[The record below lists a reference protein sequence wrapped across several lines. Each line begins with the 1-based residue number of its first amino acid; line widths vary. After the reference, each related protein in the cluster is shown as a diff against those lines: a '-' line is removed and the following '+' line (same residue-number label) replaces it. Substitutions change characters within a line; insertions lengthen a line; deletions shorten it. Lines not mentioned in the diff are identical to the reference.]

1 MSRKIWLYA
10 LVLASLIVLSLLGLW
25 WLWHWQYSHAEA
37 DAQRH
42 ANTRLALYTSSL
54 QGALERFTYLPDLL
68 AQQPLVQAA
77 LREPS
82 DLFLSP
88 VNQHLA
94 EVAERSGADAIF
106 LMNEQG
112 VTLASSNY
120 ALEQSFIGHDYH
132 FRPYFYDAMQS
143 GSGEFFAIGD
153 TTGQPGYFTSYV
165 VTLGDDTVSA
175 GVLVVKVSLEALQED
190 WRRAQENVILSD
202 ANGVVILSSREQWRF
217 QHIDGLSDDAL
228 AQISAQ
234 RQFLD
239 KSLSPLGQRLHDDTL
254 VIGNQGQGGGE
265 RFLVASLPL
274 ATLGWSMHYLSPV
287 RPLYIS
293 ARNVLLAGLVTLSAL
308 LLFGLWLRERQKRQ
322 HMRDAQA
329 KIIQQ
334 TNIRLE
340 ERVQERTQALEDAQA
355 ELVQAG
361 KLAALGTMAAGIAH
375 ELNQPLSGIRT
386 YAANGERLLALGRQ
400 EMAGDNFQR
409 IQVLSKRLA
418 RLIEQLKL
426 FARKGESRESVDLP
440 ASLHFVLELLEERF
454 QQQKVRLERDG
465 DWPQSLWVRGDEI
478 RLEQLLTNLLRNAL
492 DALNDI
498 ANGVI
503 RLHVE
508 VTTEQVRL
516 TIHDNGP
523 GLPQEVIEQMFD
535 PFFTTKPVGEGLGLG
550 LFISYGIAQ
559 DLGGKLSAGNHPA
572 GGAWFRLTLLH
583 GEETPS

>member
-68 AQQPLVQAA
+68 ARQPLVQAA

-82 DLFLSP
+82 ELLLSP

-165 VTLGDDTVSA
+165 VTLGDDTASA

-239 KSLSPLGQRLHDDTL
+239 KPLSPLGQRLHDDTL
-254 VIGNQGQGGGE
+254 VIGNQAQGGGE

-400 EMAGDNFQR
+400 EMAADNFQR

-440 ASLHFVLELLEERF
+440 ASLNFVLELLEERF
-454 QQQKVRLERDG
+454 QQQKVRLEHDG
-465 DWPQSLWVRGDEI
+465 DWPQSLWVRGDDV

-492 DALNDI
+492 DALNDMP
-498 ANGVI
+498 NGVI

-508 VTTEQVRL
+508 VTTEQMRL

-572 GGAWFRLTLLH
+572 GGAWFRLTLPH

>member
-1 MSRKIWLYA
+1 MSRKFWLRA
-10 LVLASLIVLSLLGLW
+10 LVLASLVVLSLVGLW
-25 WLWHWQYSHAEA
+25 WLWHWQYNHAQA

-42 ANTRLALYTSSL
+42 ANNRLALYTSSL
-54 QGALERFTYLPDLL
+54 QGALERFTYLPGLL

-77 LREPS
+77 LREPR

-94 EVAERSGADAIF
+94 EVAERSGADTIF

-120 ALEQSFIGHDYH
+120 ELEQSFIGHDYH
-132 FRPYFYDAMQS
+132 FRPYFFDAMQD

-217 QHIDGLSDDAL
+217 QHIDGLSDEAL
-228 AQISAQ
+228 AQINAQ

-239 KSLSPLGQRLHDDTL
+239 KPLSPLGQRLRDDTL

-274 ATLGWSMHYLSPV
+274 STLGWSMHYLSPV
-287 RPLYIS
+287 RPLYTS
-293 ARNVLLAGLVTLSAL
+293 ARNILLAGLVTLSAL

-440 ASLHFVLELLEERF
+440 ASLNFVLELLEERF

-465 DWPQSLWVRGDEI
+465 DWQQSLWVRGDDV

-498 ANGVI
+498 SNGVI

-508 VTTEQVRL
+508 VTTEQVQL

-559 DLGGKLSAGNHPA
+559 DLGGKLSAGNHSTR
-572 GGAWFRLTLLH
+572 GAWFRLALPH
-583 GEETPS
+583 GEEPS

>member
-1 MSRKIWLYA
+1 M
-10 LVLASLIVLSLLGLW
+10 VLSLLGLW
-25 WLWHWQYSHAEA
+25 WLWHWQYSQAHA

-42 ANTRLALYTSSL
+42 ANIRLALYTSSL

-82 DLFLSP
+82 ELLLSP

-165 VTLGDDTVSA
+165 VTLGDGTVSA

-239 KSLSPLGQRLHDDTL
+239 KPLSPLGQRLHGDTL
-254 VIGNQGQGGGE
+254 VIGNQAQGGGE

-334 TNIRLE
+334 TNVRLE

-386 YAANGERLLALGRQ
+386 YAANGERLLALGRE

-418 RLIEQLKL
+418 RLIEQLQL
-426 FARKGESRESVDLP
+426 FARKGGSRESVDLP
-440 ASLHFVLELLEERF
+440 ASLTFVLELLEERF

-465 DWPQSLWVRGDEI
+465 DWQQSLLVRGDEI

-492 DALNDI
+492 DALNDTP
-498 ANGVI
+498 NGII

-508 VTTEQVRL
+508 VTPAQVLL

-523 GLPQEVIEQMFD
+523 GLPHEVIEQMFD

-559 DLGGKLSAGNHPA
+559 DLGGKLSAGNHPS
-572 GGAWFRLTLLH
+572 GGAWFRLALPH

>member
-1 MSRKIWLYA
+1 MSRKIWLRV
-10 LVLASLIVLSLLGLW
+10 LVLASLFVLSLLSLW
-25 WLWHWQYSHAEA
+25 WLWHWQYSQ
-37 DAQRH
+37 AQANAQHH
-42 ANTRLALYTSSL
+42 ANNRLALYTSSL
-54 QGALERFTYLPDLL
+54 QGALERFTYLPGLL
-68 AQQPLVQAA
+68 AQQPLIQAA

-82 DLFLSP
+82 DLLLSSA
-88 VNQHLA
+88 NQHLA
-94 EVAERSGADAIF
+94 RVAARSGADTIF
-106 LMNEQG
+106 LMDDQG

-120 ALEQSFIGHDYH
+120 QLDQSFIGHDYH
-132 FRPYFYDAMQS
+132 FRPYFFDALQT

-153 TTGQPGYFTSYV
+153 TTGQPGYFTSYA
-165 VTLGDDTVSA
+165 VTLGDDAATA
-175 GVLVVKVSLEALQED
+175 GVLVVKVALEALQND
-190 WRRAQENVILSD
+190 WRRAQESVILSD

-217 QHIDGLSDDAL
+217 RHIDGLSDDAL
-228 AQISAQ
+228 AQIDAQ

-239 KSLSPLGQRLHDDTL
+239 KPLSPLGQRLRDDTL
-254 VIGNQGQGGGE
+254 IIGGKGQGIGE
-265 RFLVASLPL
+265 RFLITSLPL
-274 ATLGWSMHYLSPV
+274 SNLGWSMHYLSPV
-287 RPLYIS
+287 RPLYTS
-293 ARNVLLAGLVTLSAL
+293 ARNLLLAGLVTLSAL

-322 HMRDAQA
+322 HMRDTQA
-329 KIIQQ
+329 KITRQ

-400 EMAGDNFQR
+400 EMAGNNFQR

-426 FARKGESRESVDLP
+426 FARKGGSRDSVNLS
-440 ASLHFVLELLEERF
+440 ASLDFVLELLEERF
-454 QQQKVRLERDG
+454 QQQKVHLERDG
-465 DWPQSLWVRGDEI
+465 DWLQPLWVRGDDV

-492 DALNDI
+492 DALSDTPS
-498 ANGVI
+498 GVI

-508 VTTEQVRL
+508 VTPEQVLL
-516 TIHDNGP
+516 TIYDNGP

-550 LFISYGIAQ
+550 LFISYGIVQ
-559 DLGGKLSAGNHPA
+559 DLGGKLSADNHA
-572 GGAWFRLTLLH
+572 TGGAWFRLALPH